1 MTRAEAKAIRRKVVQ
16 GEQVE
21 KLGGITEKI
30 EQSDK
35 IGYDWHNY
43 YVGNK
48 LVKSE
53 YVEQDNPVGT
63 ADNPFIWESGMVL
76 IPNGYYAHNGKR
88 YVAIKEG
95 SPTEITEEY
104 FVEF

>member
-16 GEQVE
+16 GETVE

-35 IGYDWHNY
+35 IGFDWHNY
-43 YVGNK
+43 YVGEK

-53 YVEQDNPVGT
+53 YVEQDSPVGT
-63 ADNPFIWESGMVL
+63 ADNQFEWTPGMRL
-76 IPNGYYAHNGKR
+76 IPNGYYTYNGKR
-88 YVAIKEG
+88 YVAVAEG
-95 SPTEITEEY
+95 SPDTITDEY
-104 FVEF
+104 LVEF

>member
-1 MTRAEAKAIRRKVVQ
+1 MTRAEAKVYRNKVVQ

-21 KLGGITEKI
+21 KLGGITEKV

-43 YVGNK
+43 YVGDK

-53 YVEQDNPVGT
+53 YVD
-63 ADNPFIWESGMVL
+63 
-76 IPNGYYAHNGKR
+76 
-88 YVAIKEG
+88 
-95 SPTEITEEY
+95 
-104 FVEF
+104 

>member
-1 MTRAEAKAIRRKVVQ
+1 MKRSEAKMWRKKVVQ

-53 YVEQDNPVGT
+53 YIEQDNPVGT
-63 ADNPFIWESGMVL
+63 QDNPFEWTPGMKL
-76 IPNGYYAHNGKR
+76 ILNGYYTYGGRR
-88 YVAIKEG
+88 YVAIAEG
-95 SPTEITEEY
+95 SPTEITDEF

>member
-1 MTRAEAKAIRRKVVQ
+1 MKMSEAKMWRKKVVQ

-35 IGYDWHNY
+35 IGFDWHNY
-43 YVGNK
+43 YVGDK
-48 LVKSE
+48 LAKSI
-53 YVEQDNPVGT
+53 YVEQDIPVGT
-63 ADNPFIWESGMVL
+63 ADNPIVWKSGMSIIL
-76 IPNGYYAHNGKR
+76 NGYYQYNGKR
-88 YVAIKEG
+88 YVAIKKG
-95 SPTEITEEY
+95 SPAEITDEY

>member
-1 MTRAEAKAIRRKVVQ
+1 MTRAEAKAIRQKVLQ
-16 GEQVE
+16 GETVE
-21 KLGGITEKI
+21 KLGGITEKV

-43 YVGNK
+43 YVGDK

-63 ADNPFIWESGMVL
+63 QNNPFVWSPGMRL
-76 IPNGYYAHNGKR
+76 ILNGYYTYNGKK
-88 YVAIKEG
+88 YVAIAEG
-95 SPTEITEEY
+95 SPETITEEY
-104 FVEF
+104 LVEF

>member
-1 MTRAEAKAIRRKVVQ
+1 MTRAEAKKYRNKVVQ
-16 GEQVE
+16 GETVE

-43 YVGNK
+43 YVGDK

-53 YVEQDNPVGT
+53 YVEQDNPIGT
-63 ADNPFIWESGMVL
+63 QDNPFIWSPGTKL
-76 IPNGYYAHNGKR
+76 ILNGYYIYNNKR

-95 SPTEITEEY
+95 QPDAITAEY
-104 FVEF
+104 FAEF

>member
-1 MTRAEAKAIRRKVVQ
+1 MTKAEALKYRNKVVQ
-16 GEQVE
+16 GETVE

-43 YVGNK
+43 YVGDK

-53 YVEQDNPVGT
+53 YVEQDNPIGT
-63 ADNPFIWESGMVL
+63 QDNPFGWSPGMRL
-76 IPNGYYAHNGKR
+76 ILNGYYTYNGKR
-88 YVAIKEG
+88 YVAVAEG
-95 SPTEITEEY
+95 SPDTITAEY
-104 FVEF
+104 LVEF

>member
-1 MTRAEAKAIRRKVVQ
+1 MTRAEAKAYRDKVVQ
-16 GEQVE
+16 GETVE

-43 YVGNK
+43 YVGDK

-63 ADNPFIWESGMVL
+63 QDNPFEWTSGMKL
-76 IPNGYYAHNGKR
+76 IPNGYYTYNGKR
-88 YVAIKEG
+88 YVAIAEG
-95 SPTEITEEY
+95 SPETITEKY
-104 FVEF
+104 LAEF

>member
-1 MTRAEAKAIRRKVVQ
+1 MKRSEAMAYRNKVVQ
-16 GEQVE
+16 GEAVE

-35 IGYDWHNY
+35 IGFNWHNY
-43 YVGNK
+43 YVGDK

-63 ADNPFIWESGMVL
+63 RDNPFEWTPGMNL
-76 IPNGYYAHNGKR
+76 IPNGYYTHNGKR
-88 YVAIKEG
+88 YVAVAEG
-95 SPTEITEEY
+95 APTDFSSDYFEE
-104 FVEF
+104 F

>member
-1 MTRAEAKAIRRKVVQ
+1 MKISEVKMWRKKVVQ

-21 KLGGITEKI
+21 KLGGIAEKI

-35 IGYDWHNY
+35 IGYNWHNY
-43 YVGNK
+43 YVGEK

-63 ADNPFIWESGMVL
+63 QDNPFEWSPGMRL
-76 IPNGYYAHNGKR
+76 IPNGYYTYNGKR
-88 YVAIKEG
+88 YVAVAEG
-95 SPTEITEEY
+95 SPETITDEY